1 MSPRLFLSNSHQ
13 ILRPLTDQTYHLVIL
28 KICYSFEVYN
38 VNVEFIFVGF
48 IVGILIGLAGVGG
61 ASILTPLLIFMGIP
75 PSTAIGTDFLYNS
88 ITKAFGTWQ
97 HFRQKT
103 INITIV
109 KYLSLGSLPTAI
121 IANFLF
127 HYYLIDY
134 YNERLI
140 LLILGIVLLTISLV
154 TLIQILFQIEVNNR
168 WKEKTV
174 KDKKVLLISFG
185 VCIGTIVGIT
195 SVGAGSLVALFLLYF
210 FHIKSSKLVG
220 TDIAHAFILTSIP
233 GILMAS
239 YGHVNLALLLLL
251 ICGSIPGSIIGSKLT
266 LKFSSKHIRILIL
279 VIIVISGIKLIF

>member
-1 MSPRLFLSNSHQ
+1 M
-13 ILRPLTDQTYHLVIL
+13 
-28 KICYSFEVYN
+28 
-38 VNVEFIFVGF
+38 NVEFIFVGF